1 LAIESGLGRV
11 LIRSVLALSVL
22 GPNVAHAHAML
33 DHASPAVG
41 NTVHAA
47 PAQVKLWFSEE
58 IEPAFS
64 SLRVLDAS
72 GKEVDKRDKVVS
84 PADRTLLTVSVP
96 VLPPGTYKVL
106 WRVVSVDTHKTE
118 GDFTFT
124 VAP

>member
-1 LAIESGLGRV
+1 MFVESGFSRV
-11 LIRSVLALSVL
+11 LVRAVLTLSIL
-22 GPNVAHAHAML
+22 GPSAAYAHAML

-41 NTVHAA
+41 STVHAA

-72 GKEVDKRDKVVS
+72 GKEVDKRDKAVS
-84 PADRTLLTVSVP
+84 PANRTLLTVSIP
-96 VLPPGTYKVL
+96 MLSPGTYKVL
-106 WRVVSVDTHKTE
+106 WRVVSVDTHKTQ
-118 GDFTFT
+118 GAFSFT